1 MIAQLR
7 GIVAFITEDHAV
19 VDVGGVGY
27 LVFC

>member
-7 GIVAFITEDHAV
+7 GSVLEKAPSRLV

-27 LVFC
+27 DV